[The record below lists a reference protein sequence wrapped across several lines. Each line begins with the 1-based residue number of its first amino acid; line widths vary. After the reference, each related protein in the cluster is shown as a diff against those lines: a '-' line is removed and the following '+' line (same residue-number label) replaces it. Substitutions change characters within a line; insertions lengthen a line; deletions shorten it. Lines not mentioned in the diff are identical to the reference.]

1 MSHVFTSQLT
11 RADHDRLGARFLI
24 MTAVFLAC
32 GYSPY
37 AREARAADKPP
48 LLLEKSIAIPDVPTG
63 PYSDSLAVDAVGH
76 RVFATP
82 QAAKHVAVLD
92 VKEGCVVKTIP
103 IGNPHGIFYS
113 TQLKRL
119 FVVDGASGDVKVFNG
134 EDYSLVKTIRLTK
147 GADSMTYDP
156 KSQSLFVGNGGEDAN
171 MKQALVSVIDAV
183 QMEKV
188 ADISVNTLGLEGLA
202 VDSEKRILYVNLDEN
217 DKGVAVVDLNKREVV
232 DTWKLPAG
240 PHRSKAIAFDDAH
253 ARLFVVSRDTA
264 MHGSIIV
271 FNVANGKLVATLPVG
286 GWADGI
292 SIDQKRRRI
301 YVSTGLGYMET
312 YAIESNDTYRRLD
325 PVETAIL
332 GKTSIYSA
340 ELDRVYVDIPHVG
353 SGSEDAA
360 KVMIFRPTP

>member
-1 MSHVFTSQLT
+1 
-11 RADHDRLGARFLI
+11 
-24 MTAVFLAC
+24 
-32 GYSPY
+32 
-37 AREARAADKPP
+37 
-48 LLLEKSIAIPDVPTG
+48 
-63 PYSDSLAVDAVGH
+63 
-76 RVFATP
+76 
-82 QAAKHVAVLD
+82 VAVLD
-92 VKEGCVVKTIP
+92 VKEGSVVKTIP

-134 EDYSLVKTIRLTK
+134 EDYSLVKTIPLTR

-156 KSQSLFVGNGGEDAN
+156 RSQSLFVGNGGEDAK

-183 QMEKV
+183 HMEKV
-188 ADISVNTLGLEGLA
+188 ADIPVNTLGLEGLA
-202 VDSEKRILYVNLDEN
+202 VDSAKRILYVNLDEN

-232 DTWKLPAG
+232 DIWKLPAG

-253 ARLFVVSRDTA
+253 ARLFVVSRDSA
-264 MHGSIIV
+264 MRGSIII
-271 FNVANGKLVATLPVG
+271 FNVADGQPVATLPVG

-292 SIDQKRRRI
+292 SIDQRRQRI

-312 YAIESNDTYRRLD
+312 YTIESNDVYRRLE

-332 GKTSIYSA
+332 GKTSLYSA
-340 ELDRVYVDIPHVG
+340 ELDRVYVDIPHLG